1 MRKPAPKMPDNVERY
16 LRETKARLHTLDAD
30 GWCSELTE
38 LYDLSVT
45 HNLGL
50 HTPDPRTQTYAELS
64 ETGEWTGAL
73 VVQSSVPTLRF
84 VEASSEEFR
93 LPPEQQ
99 PAWII
104 DATAPDAVIV
114 EQVNLALAER
124 RKSNP
129 PPVAKRG
136 RHAPNN
142 SIGTAAFAKWRSSK
156 IVELGRLL
164 AWRATLDPKEA
175 KRYPDHVLGQ
185 WLGFGGKDGEGAVAK
200 NTNAAKRTLKLALA
214 SRPAL
219 LAQIA
224 QEAALTEHE
233 QMAWFRNHM
242 QMRLDTDG
250 NPEILIPKQVIIA
263 KPIDTRK
270 RRP

>member
-1 MRKPAPKMPDNVERY
+1 
-16 LRETKARLHTLDAD
+16 
-30 GWCSELTE
+30 
-38 LYDLSVT
+38 
-45 HNLGL
+45 
-50 HTPDPRTQTYAELS
+50 
-64 ETGEWTGAL
+64 
-73 VVQSSVPTLRF
+73 
-84 VEASSEEFR
+84 
-93 LPPEQQ
+93 
-99 PAWII
+99 
-104 DATAPDAVIV
+104 
-114 EQVNLALAER
+114 
-124 RKSNP
+124 
-129 PPVAKRG
+129 VAKRG

-185 WLGFGGKDGEGAVAK
+185 WLGFGGKDGAGAVAK

-233 QMAWFRNHM
+233 QMAWFLNHM
-242 QMRLDTDG
+242 QMRRDTDG
-250 NPEILIPKQVIIA
+250 NPEILIPRQVIVA